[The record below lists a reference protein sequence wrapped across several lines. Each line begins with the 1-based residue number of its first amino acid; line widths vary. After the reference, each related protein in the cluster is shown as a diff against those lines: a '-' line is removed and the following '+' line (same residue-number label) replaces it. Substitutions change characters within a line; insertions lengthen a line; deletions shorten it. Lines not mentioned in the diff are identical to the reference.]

1 MEITVHHRH
10 CAVDPALK
18 SAAEEKFAKVDRY
31 LDGVERAEVSFG
43 EERNPRIA
51 ERCTCEVA
59 VHRHGQVVR
68 ATATASAPAAALDR
82 VLDKVVYRLT
92 RLNKRLTGR
101 SHPKHQHTPHNLP
114 AS

>member
-10 CAVDPALK
+10 CAVDPQLK
-18 SAAEEKFAKVDRY
+18 SAAEEKFGKVERY

-43 EERNPRIA
+43 EEHNPRIA

-59 VHRHGQVVR
+59 VHRHGRVVR
-68 ATATASAPAAALDR
+68 ATAAAEAPLAALDR

-92 RLNKRLTGR
+92 RLNKRLVGR
-101 SHPKHQHTPHNLP
+101 SHPRHQRAPHNLP